1 MTYPYCRLY
10 GNMGN
15 MAAEVDDMVTKTA
28 KITVDL
34 GNTELYKAVKIL
46 AIERGITLREV
57 VVEALKEWVEKQED
71 LEDLADAQARLG
83 EPTRPIDEIIK
94 ELGESDLLPN
104 NG

>member
-1 MTYPYCRLY
+1 MPILPCIWQY
-10 GNMGN
+10 GN
-15 MAAEVDDMVTKTA
+15 MAAEVDDMVTKIA

-34 GNTELYKAVKIL
+34 GNPRLYKAVKIL

-83 EPTRPIDEIIK
+83 EPTRPIEEIIK
-94 ELGESDLLPN
+94 ELGESDLLRN
-104 NG
+104 NS